1 MIEKRFFVG
10 LDLGQAQDYTA
21 ISILEQRWSDQP
33 RGYNYDL
40 RYLDRFRGVPYP
52 EVVKKVA
59 ILVRSPK
66 IMGSEPPVL
75 VVDKTG
81 VGAPIVDMFR
91 QGGVRPVE
99 ITISG
104 GNSPSVV
111 PRGFAVPKR
120 DLVFALLKAFQTGQ
134 FKIAA
139 GLPLG
144 DTLMHELL
152 NFNVKI
158 NLVTSHDSYGA
169 WREGIHDDM
178 VMSVAMAVWYAE
190 RRYGGRAK

>member
-33 RGYNYDL
+33 RGYKYDL
-40 RYLDRFRGVPYP
+40 RYLDRFRGMPYP
-52 EVVKKVA
+52 DVVKKVA
-59 ILVRSPK
+59 FLVRSPK
-66 IMGSEPPVL
+66 IMGSEPPAL

-81 VGAPIVDMFR
+81 VGAPIADMFR